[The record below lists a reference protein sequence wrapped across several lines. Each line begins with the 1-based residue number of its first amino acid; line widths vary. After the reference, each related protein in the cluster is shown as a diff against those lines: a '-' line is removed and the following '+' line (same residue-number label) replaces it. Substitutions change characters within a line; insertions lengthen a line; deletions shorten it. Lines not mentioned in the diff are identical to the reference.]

1 MPVNT
6 FVGRE
11 NQLLQLQQFLDEAQ
25 AGHGQVAFVV
35 GEAGAGKSAL
45 VSEFVRRAQ
54 ENDPQLIA
62 AVGHCNAQ
70 TGAGDAYLPFREV
83 LTTLSLPADDKQTAN
98 TVNPANAAR
107 LKEFV
112 RVSTETL
119 LTIGP
124 DMIGIFVPGASLVTK
139 IATTA
144 ASKTKMAEKL
154 AGRFGEK
161 DKSGEAAANSS
172 PDLDQEK
179 IFQEYTDVL
188 RAMAQ
193 SRTLILILDDLHW
206 ADNGSVNLL
215 FHLARTLL
223 DSRVLIIGTYRPD
236 DVALGRNGQRHPLE
250 PVLNELR
257 RYQGNILIDL
267 GEARA
272 SEGRVFVDALIDAEP
287 NRLDAT
293 FRQDLFARTEGHPL
307 FTVEMVRNLQER
319 GELVKDPEGRWIQ
332 NGTLDWDA
340 LPARV
345 EGVIEERIARLAGD
359 MRETLNIGS
368 VVGYDFAAQV
378 VARVEQAQERE
389 LLKQLSQELDRRHG
403 LVQEEGES
411 KVGNRFL
418 SGYRFSHVLFQQF
431 LYNDL
436 GQGERR
442 ILHGDVAEA
451 LEELYEGYTGAIAV
465 QLARH
470 YTEAGDEGKAAEYHI
485 RAGDESVRVFA
496 AAEARLHFLLAIEL
510 LERLPETPGT
520 RRTRFETLVKYA
532 TIALG
537 AEDIRP
543 LFARLLE
550 AEALGTRLLEENILS
565 DRLNLAHLR
574 YEIARAYYTLGEPSK
589 GFAYCEKII
598 EDATILGDQGLYA
611 WADGLKGV
619 GLLDQ
624 GDFAQAL
631 VRLPPAVP
639 YLESIQN
646 WREWAWMSMNLAFAL
661 AEHGDYT
668 QALELGASVKQRADE
683 TKDYWMRCVA
693 HLYHSLIYWAGGD
706 ASQSL
711 AEARTV
717 EQLALEG
724 HELAFVQ
731 LGTFPQMVAESMLG
745 DHAAAARTLAYR
757 QEQIERTG
765 VEIVY
770 PDWAAA
776 ARAEMALNVG
786 QPTDA
791 IRLAEHAI
799 EVARQMGG
807 KLAEGLAERTWG
819 AALAA
824 SDPPQL
830 DEAEHHFA
838 ASLQAFELGEARLE
852 AARTHLAW
860 GKLLQARGQD
870 TAGREHREKA
880 AAQFEASGLQHQ
892 LEPTPAFKF

>member
-11 NQLLQLQQFLDEAQ
+11 NELRQLQHFLNEAQ
-25 AGHGQVAFVV
+25 AGHGQVTFVV

-45 VSEFVRRAQ
+45 VGEFVRRMQ
-54 ENDPQLIA
+54 ENDPHLIA

-83 LTTLSLPADDKQTAN
+83 LTTLSLAPDDKQTAN

-112 RVSTETL
+112 RVSAETL
-119 LTIGP
+119 LAVGP
-124 DMIGIFVPGASLVTK
+124 DLIGIFVPGASLLTK

-144 ASKTKMAEKL
+144 ASKTKMADKL
-154 AGRFGEK
+154 AGQFGKK
-161 DKSGEAAANSS
+161 DERGEAVEIDAG
-172 PDLDQEK
+172 LDQEK

-188 RAMAQ
+188 RALAQ
-193 SRTLILILDDLHW
+193 SHTLVLILDDLHW

-215 FHLARTLL
+215 FHLARALL

-250 PVLNELR
+250 PVINELK
-257 RYQGNILIDL
+257 RYQGTILIDL

-272 SEGRVFVDALIDAEP
+272 SEGRAFVDALIDAEP

-293 FRQDLFARTEGHPL
+293 FRQDLFTQTEGHPL

-319 GELVKDPEGRWIQ
+319 GELVKDPEGRWVQ

-359 MRETLNIGS
+359 LRETLNIGS

-389 LLKQLSQELDRRHG
+389 LLKQLSQELDKRHG
-403 LVQEEGES
+403 LVEEEGETR
-411 KVGNRFL
+411 VGNRFL
-418 SGYRFSHVLFQQF
+418 SAYRFSHVLFQQF

-436 GQGERR
+436 AQGERR

-451 LEELYEGYTGAIAV
+451 LEELYAGYTGPIAV

-470 YTEAGDEGKAAEYHI
+470 YTEAGDDAKAAECHI

-496 AAEARLHFLLAIEL
+496 AAEARLHYLLAIEL
-510 LERLPETPGT
+510 LERLPDTAET

-550 AEALGTRLLEENILS
+550 AEALGTRLLEENIPS

-574 YEIARAYYTLGEPSK
+574 YEIGRAYYTLGDPYE
-589 GFAYCEKII
+589 GFAYCEKVM
-598 EDATILGDQGLYA
+598 EDATALGDQGLYA

-619 GLLDQ
+619 GLQDQ
-624 GDFAQAL
+624 GYFAQAL
-631 VRLPPAVP
+631 VRLPPAVS
-639 YLESIQN
+639 YLESTQN
-646 WREWAWMSMNLAFAL
+646 WRDWAWMSMNMAFAL
-661 AEHGDYT
+661 AEHGEYAR
-668 QALELGASVKQRADE
+668 ALEIGESVKQRSDV
-683 TKDYWMRCVA
+683 TKDYWMRCVT
-693 HLYHSLIYWAGGD
+693 HLYHAAIHWVGGD
-706 ASQSL
+706 ASRSL
-711 AEARTV
+711 AEARIL
-717 EQLALEG
+717 EQLAVEG
-724 HELAFVQ
+724 HEEVFIQ
-731 LGTFPQMVAESMLG
+731 LGTLPQMLAESMLG

-757 QEQIERTG
+757 QELIERIG

-786 QPTDA
+786 QPADA
-791 IRLAEHAI
+791 IRLAEQAI
-799 EVARQMGG
+799 KLARQMGG

-824 SDPPQL
+824 SDPPQP
-830 DEAEHHFA
+830 DEAERHFV
-838 ASLQAFELGEARLE
+838 ASLQAFEPGEARLE

-860 GKLLQARGQD
+860 GKLLQARGQE
-870 TAGREHREKA
+870 AAAREHLEKA
-880 AAQFEASGLQHQ
+880 GAQFEASGLQRQ
-892 LEPTPAFKF
+892 PEAARA